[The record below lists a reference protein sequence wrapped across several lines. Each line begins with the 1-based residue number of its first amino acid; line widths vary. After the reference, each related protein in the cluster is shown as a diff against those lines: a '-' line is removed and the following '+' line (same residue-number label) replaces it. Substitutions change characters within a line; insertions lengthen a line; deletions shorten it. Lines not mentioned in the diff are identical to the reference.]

1 MKTNMK
7 RFWIATILAAGL
19 AVSLEAQPKA
29 VGGRIGA
36 TGFEV
41 DYQHSIRKADFL
53 EISTGLD
60 FGYSGQ
66 AGFKATGVYNF
77 TFARPAWTER
87 GTWALYAG
95 PGLSLGYVNDR
106 AVNKIGNDRIRFN
119 DYGFMLSFVAQV
131 GLEYTFWFPLQLS
144 LDLRPMFG
152 MHVNDGVYAR
162 NGNIETRIYKSGV
175 GYYDQ
180 GWWGFMPSLSVR
192 YRF

>member
-1 MKTNMK
+1 MRMK
-7 RFWIATILAAGL
+7 RFWIATILAAGF

-41 DYQHSIRKADFL
+41 NYQHNIRKADFI
-53 EISTGLD
+53 EIGTGLN
-60 FGYSGQ
+60 FGYAGG
-66 AGFKATGVYNF
+66 AGFSATGVYNF

-87 GTWALYAG
+87 GTWGLYAG
-95 PGLSLGYVNDR
+95 PGLSMGYVYDR
-106 AVNKIGNDRIRFN
+106 VTEKTGSSLYRFA
-119 DYGFMLSFVAQV
+119 DDGFMLSFVAQV

-144 LDLRPMFG
+144 VDLRPMFG
-152 MHVNDGVYAR
+152 MHVNNGVFAR
-162 NGNIETRIYKSGV
+162 SGDIETQIYKSRT

-180 GWWGFMPSLSVR
+180 GWWGFIPSLSVH